1 MKQKKSI
8 FFFGITRFD
17 APVESTSYTLAKEL
31 AKNGNQVFYIEYPY
45 TLADKIKQS
54 KTSEFRLRKKA
65 LVEND
70 GIIES
75 GTPGLYIVALPTV
88 LSIHFLPEGK
98 LYRKLLNYNENII
111 VKQLKRVIKK
121 FSLKEIIYVNS
132 FVFHYPNLAKHLKPT
147 LSIYHCVD
155 PVFTPYDARHGIV
168 SEKIIVDRSN
178 LIICTSQQLYR
189 DKLLVH
195 PHTYFVPNAADIDHS
210 IKATDP
216 NLDIHESLKDIPKPI
231 VGYFGNIERRIDY
244 EMMRDVAKQNEN
256 ISFVFAG
263 PMDKQLVPDYFFE
276 IPNIHFTGRV
286 PYNQMPNVLKG
297 FDVATIPFKKT
308 AESTTVFPLK
318 LFEYL
323 GAGKPIVST
332 DFNPDLK
339 NFTDDLVSYCGNASS
354 FSFAVKEALIN
365 DSQELK
371 GKRIALAS
379 QHTWDKRASE
389 FENIIEKQLE
399 NELVF

>member
-1 MKQKKSI
+1 MKHKKCI

-31 AKNGNQVFYIEYPY
+31 AKNGNLVFYIEYPY
-45 TLADKIKQS
+45 TFADKIKQGKS
-54 KTSEFRLRKKA
+54 AEFKLRKKA
-65 LVEND
+65 LAENG

-75 GTPGLYIVALPTV
+75 GTHNLYIAALPTV

-98 LYRKLLNYNENII
+98 IYRRLLNYNESII
-111 VKQLKRVIKK
+111 ARQLQKIIKK
-121 FSLKEIIYVNS
+121 FSLKEIVYVNS
-132 FVFHYPNLAKHLKPT
+132 FIFHYPNLTDRLHPK

-155 PVFTPYDARHGIV
+155 PVFTPYDAKHGIV
-168 SEKIIVDRSN
+168 SEKVIVGKSD
-178 LIICTSQQLYR
+178 LVICTSQQLYR
-189 DKLLVH
+189 EKQLVH
-195 PHTYFVPNAADIDHS
+195 PKTYFVPNAADIDHS
-210 IKATDP
+210 TKATDP
-216 NLDIHESLKDIPKPI
+216 YLDVHESLKAIPRPI

-244 EMMRDVAKQNEN
+244 DMMRDVAKNNED

-263 PMDKQLVPDYFFE
+263 PMEKELIPDYFFN
-276 IPNIHFTGRV
+276 IPNIHFTGRI
-286 PYNQMPNVLKG
+286 PYNQMPNMLKG
-297 FDVATIPFKKT
+297 FDVAIIPFKKT

-339 NFTDDLVSYCGNASS
+339 NFTDDLVSYCSDALTFSNAI
-354 FSFAVKEALIN
+354 AEALKN
-365 DSQELK
+365 DCDELK
-371 GKRIALAS
+371 EKRIELAS

-389 FENIIEKQLE
+389 FENIIDKQLQM
-399 NELVF
+399 ELVF